1 MIKKSIY
8 VVTIFS
14 FFTQC
19 SSIDTT
25 RKLPLYLGLC
35 AEFWDLDKP
44 IPSKAEYTFFRKYVS
59 QSRGPILE
67 PMCGTG
73 RYLIRF
79 LEEGFNVEG
88 FDSSSFML
96 KELRA
101 KCTKKNLSF
110 CVWEQCLEVVPN
122 EEKYNLIFIPDT
134 SFCIFL
140 DDAHIKKCLQNLYA
154 RLLPGG
160 TFVFDVQTTYSKAE
174 QPGVWCGQAYKRSD
188 DTVLIESTLP
198 LPVQNSI
205 LTLVMR
211 YDLIKGSEILKTE
224 MEYYPIKLYKKG
236 EMDNFLKEVGFKH
249 IKKIK
254 AHAYGRRPS
263 PHDDIIVYECKK

>member
-1 MIKKSIY
+1 MIKNNIY
-8 VVTIFS
+8 LLVIFG

-19 SSIDTT
+19 SAIDMI
-25 RKLPLYLGLC
+25 KKPCLYLGLC

-44 IPSKAEYTFFRKYVS
+44 VASDAEYKFFRKYLV
-59 QSRGPILE
+59 QSSGPILE

-73 RYLIRF
+73 RYFVPF
-79 LEEGFNVEG
+79 LEEGFKIEG

-96 KELRA
+96 NALRT

-110 CVWEQCLEVVPN
+110 CVWEQCLEETPI
-122 EEKYNLIFIPDT
+122 EEKYDLIFIPDT

-160 TFVFDVQTTYSKAE
+160 TFVFDVQTIYSRAE
-174 QPGVWCGQAYKRSD
+174 QPGVWSGRAYKKSD
-188 DTVLIESTLP
+188 DSVLIESTLP
-198 LPVQNSI
+198 LPVKDSI
-205 LTLVMR
+205 LTLIMR
-211 YDLIKGSEILKTE
+211 YELMKGSEILKTE

-236 EMDNFLKEVGFKH
+236 EMDKFLKEVGFKH
-249 IKKIK
+249 IKKVK
-254 AHAYGRRPS
+254 AHVYGSRPS
-263 PHDDIIVYECKK
+263 SEDDMIVYECKK